1 MTDAEPTEPRLPAGL
16 PDTLRVRAEGAVLVL
31 TLNRPQKRN
40 AINDATVLGI
50 ERVFTQLDAAAFRAA
65 VIEAEGEHFCAG
77 LDLGEMAEHDAF
89 TGIAHAR
96 LWHRALDSIE
106 SGPVPV
112 IAALTGAVIG
122 GGLEVA
128 AACHIRVADRTAFY
142 ALPEGQRGIFVG
154 GGGSVRLP
162 RLMGVARMT
171 DLMLTG
177 RRLDAEEGAAA
188 GLTQYLVENGSAGK
202 AALELAQ
209 RVAANAVQTNFA
221 VIQALPRIAEAN
233 PREGYLMEAL
243 MAAIAQGTD
252 DAKQRMADFLA
263 GRARKVTDQ

>member
-1 MTDAEPTEPRLPAGL
+1 MTDAGAGPSRLPSDL
-16 PDTLRVRAEGAVLVL
+16 PDTLRVRAEGVVLVL
-31 TLNRPQKRN
+31 TLDRPHKRN
-40 AINDATVLGI
+40 AINDATLLGI
-50 ERVFTQLDAAAFRAA
+50 ERIFTQLDAGVFRGA
-65 VIEAEGEHFCAG
+65 VIEAAGAHFCAG
-77 LDLGEMAEHDAF
+77 LDLSEMAEHDAF
-89 TGIAHAR
+89 SGVAHAR
-96 LWHRALDSIE
+96 MWHRALDSIE

-112 IAALTGAVIG
+112 VAALTGAVVG
-122 GGLEVA
+122 GGLELA
-128 AACHIRVADRTAFY
+128 AACHLRVADRSAFY

-177 RRLDAEEGAAA
+177 RRLDAEEGLAA
-188 GLTQYLVENGSAGK
+188 GLSQYLVDVGTAAK
-202 AALELAQ
+202 TALELAQ
-209 RVAANAVQTNFA
+209 RIAGNAVQTNFA
-221 VIQALPRIAEAN
+221 VVQALPRIAEAN

-243 MAAIAQGTD
+243 MAAIAQSSD